1 MAHMVAKALKYVR
14 LYRTLTKYSLISAMT
29 YRVNFVFQLAVELGW
44 QVVFVLFFVVVLG
57 NVHAI
62 AGWSY
67 YQVMFL
73 TGLNIVASEV
83 ILSAIFIFG
92 LWKLP
97 ASIKDGDIDVALLKP
112 ISPLFNLSL
121 SRPYFAGFVATI
133 PGFMLMIF
141 ALSHLQLHLPIIGLV
156 LSTALFGCGLVI
168 AYAISV
174 IMASLCFYFVNVTA
188 LPMIASSIVIDF
200 KSNPMDAYTG
210 VVRAIFFFI
219 IPIVFI
225 SSVPA
230 AALTRTIEPGLIM
243 AAPLFAIVLLVLAVK
258 VWNFM
263 IKYYSSASS

>member
-1 MAHMVAKALKYVR
+1 
-14 LYRTLTKYSLISAMT
+14 
-29 YRVNFVFQLAVELGW
+29 
-44 QVVFVLFFVVVLG
+44 
-57 NVHAI
+57 
-62 AGWSY
+62 
-67 YQVMFL
+67 
-73 TGLNIVASEV
+73 
-83 ILSAIFIFG
+83 
-92 LWKLP
+92 LP

-210 VVRAIFFFI
+210 VVRAVFFFI